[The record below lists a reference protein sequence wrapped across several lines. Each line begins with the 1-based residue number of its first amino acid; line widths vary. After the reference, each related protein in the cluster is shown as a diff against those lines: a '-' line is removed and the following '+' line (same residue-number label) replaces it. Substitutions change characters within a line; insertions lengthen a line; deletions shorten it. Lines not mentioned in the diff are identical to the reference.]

1 MTRPIRV
8 LLVDD
13 DALVLS
19 GLKLLLGGAEH
30 VAVVGEAHV
39 SRLLAKLG
47 AANRVQID
55 LLVESA
61 ASGRGGVSPGG

>member
-19 GLKLLLGGAEH
+19 GLKLLLGGP
-30 VAVVGEAHV
+30 
-39 SRLLAKLG
+39 ST
-47 AANRVQID
+47 
-55 LLVESA
+55 
-61 ASGRGGVSPGG
+61 